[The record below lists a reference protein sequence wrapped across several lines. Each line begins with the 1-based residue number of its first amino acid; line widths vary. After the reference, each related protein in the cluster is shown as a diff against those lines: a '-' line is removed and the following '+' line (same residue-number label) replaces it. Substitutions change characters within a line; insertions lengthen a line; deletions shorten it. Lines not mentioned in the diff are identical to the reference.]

1 LDTHVNP
8 PSLAC
13 SLAACKNRID
23 FGYVLLVVDD
33 APIEFDPGVREE
45 RQLLDADH
53 HFGGVAMLLEEA
65 RRCRGALQAQNL
77 LAVEGGCHIYGVTN
91 LQRGDGFAGRRAKR
105 SVPHLIVDCRK
116 ISSKQRRLKAEK
128 F

>member
-1 LDTHVNP
+1 MFEGSFRFAGPECCPNVCDLLCSYARCVESPDPILDTHVNP

-33 APIEFDPGVREE
+33 APIEFDPGVGEE
-45 RQLLDADH
+45 RQVLDADH

-65 RRCRGALQAQNL
+65 RRCRGSLQA
-77 LAVEGGCHIYGVTN
+77 
-91 LQRGDGFAGRRAKR
+91 
-105 SVPHLIVDCRK
+105 
-116 ISSKQRRLKAEK
+116 
-128 F
+128 